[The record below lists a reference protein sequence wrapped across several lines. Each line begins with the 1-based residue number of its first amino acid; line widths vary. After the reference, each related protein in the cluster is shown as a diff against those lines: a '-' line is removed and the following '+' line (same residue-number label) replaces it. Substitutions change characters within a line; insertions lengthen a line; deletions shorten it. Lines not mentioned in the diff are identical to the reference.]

1 MTRKAMPTPRPDDR
15 VVSAAVGSREP
26 TQRRFSSG
34 RECWVFSVRGPEDL
48 PGYHP
53 ELIASALGPGEP
65 LRYLLYS
72 PLYEASGGPFGV
84 FGTSAS
90 HAVAVTSTRIVVSR
104 DPHRDGVSPAARAI
118 PLDCVLSIRIGEAL
132 VLGWLVVR
140 FAENGSVQSETV
152 LFRSSG
158 RRHFENAVRA
168 TRSGE
173 LAPSAPNPAPQW
185 RTVDSASPPYLRD
198 ALPGVVLGGER
209 PTIVLR
215 SSERWRT
222 RSGRRAY
229 PRCLSPS
236 AVAVL
241 SDQALF
247 LLESERPSRPG
258 GLAFG
263 VDASIIERKAIRAC
277 RVETDVVCGHRLARL
292 VAEIGTSPC
301 TERVEVPFDEP
312 FEGAA
317 RCAVAMLGRPDAG
330 VP

>member
-1 MTRKAMPTPRPDDR
+1 MT
-15 VVSAAVGSREP
+15 
-26 TQRRFSSG
+26 RRFSSG
-34 RECWVFSVRGPEDL
+34 RECWVFSVPAPEDL
-48 PGYHP
+48 PGFHP
-53 ELIASALGPGEP
+53 DLMAGTLAPGEP
-65 LRYLLYS
+65 IRLLLYA
-72 PLYEASGGPFGV
+72 PLYGASGGPFGV

-104 DPHRDGVSPAARAI
+104 DPHRDGVSRSARAI

-140 FAENGSVQSETV
+140 FAENGSLQSETV

-168 TRSGE
+168 ARSDE
-173 LAPSAPNPAPQW
+173 LPPSPPNPAPEW

-198 ALPGVVLGGER
+198 ALPRVVLGGER

-222 RSGRRAY
+222 RSGRRAS

-241 SDQALF
+241 SDRALF
-247 LLESERPSRPG
+247 LLESECPSRPG

-263 VDASIIERKAIRAC
+263 VDASIIERPLIRAC

-292 VAEIGTSPC
+292 VVEIGTRPC

-312 FEGAA
+312 FEDAA
-317 RCAVAMLGRPDAG
+317 RYAAAMLGTPDAG